1 MNQIKVIN
9 KREGGSLYHYAHFM
23 CDCLLPEFSMELYKY
38 DTIIRKKN
46 LDQTIGNFSKIYE
59 IVMNNKNSE
68 LLDSDFNNNNSKTTI
83 VINKKVLQESDF
95 QKFRYYIFN
104 KCNILK
110 EENIYPQVLL
120 IKRGNNTKLINDIFL
135 ENKLNNLPSN
145 VQKWKL
151 SNGNERREINN
162 INQLEI
168 YLKNNCNSFES
179 IYLEEMDF
187 EKQVTY
193 FYNAQLIIC
202 AHGAALSN
210 MLFCNPNTIIL
221 EISCNKSWYFF
232 DTIAKILKLKYYKL
246 NKNNLESIINAFHL
260 IMNKE
265 IKMLKKVN

>member
-1 MNQIKVIN
+1 MNEIKVIN

-23 CDCLLPEFSMELYKY
+23 CDCLLPEIVMELYKY

-59 IVMNNKNSE
+59 VVMNNKNIE

-83 VINKKVLQESDF
+83 VVDKNVLQESDF
-95 QKFRYYIFN
+95 QKFRSYIFN
-104 KCNILK
+104 KFNIVK
-110 EENIYPQVLL
+110 EENTYPQILL
-120 IKRGNNTKLINDIFL
+120 IKRGNSEKLINDTFL
-135 ENKLNNLPSN
+135 ENKLNNLPKN
-145 VQKWKL
+145 TQKWKL

-162 INQLEI
+162 IDQLEL
-168 YLKNNCNSFES
+168 YLKNNCNSFKS

-193 FYNAQLIIC
+193 FYNAQIIIG
-202 AHGAALSN
+202 AHGAGFSN

-221 EISCNKSWYFF
+221 EVSCNKSWYFF
-232 DTIAKILKLKYYKL
+232 DKISKILKLKYYKL

-260 IMNKE
+260 IINKRQ
-265 IKMLKKVN
+265 IKLKS